1 MRFSKPL
8 SFFKIRGIVQWVYIG
23 IGGVAFDIERNKVQQ
38 MMNYIGA
45 WESDGFEK
53 CERCCN
59 YVDSK
64 RSGSK
69 YFGGCVYHQ
78 VK

>member
-1 MRFSKPL
+1 MGLF
-8 SFFKIRGIVQWVYIG
+8 G

-53 CERCCN
+53 CERCRN

-69 YFGGCVYHQ
+69 YFGG
-78 VK
+78 